1 MLLQVKM
8 MILVDILLVFL
19 FVVSNLI
26 YLYFGSLRPTDI
38 LWSPLYL
45 TFYNSQAAATI
56 GDVGAQEPN
65 FSFYFF
71 WALLLVNVYF
81 LIVLGKKRM

>member
-1 MLLQVKM
+1 M